1 MDNLSVSWTKI
12 VDWQVWTN
20 IRDWVVLEGYKIV
33 LTVVIAAVALRLV
46 KLLSNRLFGLLE
58 KTTDDIEFQKRA
70 DTLETVT
77 RWVLRTAI
85 YAVAGMMILNYLGLD
100 IGPVIG
106 AAGVLGLA
114 VGFGAQNLVQ
124 DVISG
129 FFILFE
135 DQVRVGDVV
144 QLNDRGGLV
153 EKVTLRMIILRDY
166 AGNVHY
172 IRNGKIDVVTNMT
185 KDHSCYVFDINVAY
199 HEDHDEV
206 IKVIKKLDEE
216 LRKDPEFKD
225 DILKPLEVAGLDQ
238 FGDSAVVIKAR
249 ITTKPIKQW
258 RIGREFNRRLKKRF
272 DELGIEIPFP
282 HMQIVAPAETGRTA
296 TSQKLRVNRE
306 EIREASSPASKTK
319 KKSRKKPA

>member
-1 MDNLSVSWTKI
+1 MLNEYWTKI
-12 VDWQVWTN
+12 VNWDVWTN
-20 IRDWVVLEGYKIV
+20 IHNWVVLEGYKIV

-46 KLLSNRLFGLLE
+46 KVLANRLFALLE
-58 KTTDDIEFQKRA
+58 KTTDDIEFQKRV

-85 YAVAGMMILNYLGLD
+85 YAVAGMMILNYLGLN
-100 IGPVIG
+100 IGPVIA

-172 IRNGKIDVVTNMT
+172 VRNGKIDVVTNMT
-185 KDHSCYVFDINVAY
+185 KDHSFAVFEIGVAY
-199 HEDHDEV
+199 RENVDEV
-206 IKVIKKLDEE
+206 VKAVRQLGKE

-225 DILKPLEVAGLDQ
+225 AILEPLEVAGLDQ
-238 FGDSAVVIKAR
+238 FGDSAVIIKGR
-249 ITTKPIKQW
+249 IKTKPIQQW
-258 RIGREFNRRLKKRF
+258 RIGREFNRRIKMKF

-282 HMQIVAPAETGRTA
+282 HRTIVPAAGAGDAAQPE
-296 TSQKLRVNRE
+296 KLRGS
-306 EIREASSPASKTK
+306 SSPVSKAE
-319 KKSRKKPA
+319 KKSRKRSA

>member
-1 MDNLSVSWTKI
+1 MDNLSEYWTKI
-12 VDWQVWTN
+12 IDLYWAEIVAW
-20 IRDWVVLEGYKIV
+20 IFLEGYQIV
-33 LTVVIAAVALRLV
+33 LTIIIAAVALRLV
-46 KLLSNRLFGLLE
+46 KILSARIFGLLE
-58 KTTDDIEFQKRA
+58 KTTDDIAFQKRA

-77 RWVLRTAI
+77 LWVLRAGI
-85 YAVAGMMILNYLGLD
+85 YAVAGMMILKDLGLD

-135 DQVRVGDVV
+135 NQVRVGDVV

-199 HEDHDEV
+199 HEDLDEV
-206 IKVIKKLDEE
+206 IKVVKKLDEE
-216 LRKDPEFKD
+216 LRGDPEFND

-238 FGDSAVVIKAR
+238 FGDSAVIIKAR
-249 ITTKPIKQW
+249 ITTKPIQQW

-282 HMQIVAPAETGRTA
+282 HMKIVTPAESGQA
-296 TSQKLRVNRE
+296 LPSQKLRVNRAE
-306 EIREASSPASKTK
+306 VSKASSSAVKAK